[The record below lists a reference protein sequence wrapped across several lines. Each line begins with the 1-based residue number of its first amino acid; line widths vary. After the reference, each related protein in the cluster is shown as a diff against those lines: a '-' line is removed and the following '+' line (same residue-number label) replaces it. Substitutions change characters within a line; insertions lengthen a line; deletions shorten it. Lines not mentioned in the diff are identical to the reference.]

1 MNVQNHETVN
11 IELSN
16 DIIYLWEEND
26 KSKYSEL
33 KKELQ
38 YSEDLVAFLC
48 RYQKERW
55 VADSID
61 YIEITENPN
70 ELHINYT
77 IKFFSGCR
85 DLDAENEDFIVVNYK
100 INLESCEIEIIGK
113 PIPEERSTFEEF

>member
-1 MNVQNHETVN
+1 MYEQNNETVS

-16 DIIYLWEEND
+16 DVIYLWEEND
-26 KSKYSEL
+26 ESKFSEL

-38 YSEDLVAFLC
+38 YSEDLVTFLC

-55 VADSID
+55 VADSIND
-61 YIEITENPN
+61 IEIKENPN
-70 ELHINYT
+70 ELHIDYT

-85 DLDAENEDFIVVNYK
+85 DLDEENDDFIIVNYK
-100 INLESCEIEIIGK
+100 INLESFIIEIIGK

>member
-1 MNVQNHETVN
+1 MNEHNHETVN

-16 DIIYLWEEND
+16 DVIYLWNEND

-38 YSEDLVAFLC
+38 YSEDLVTFLS

-70 ELHINYT
+70 ELHIDYT

-85 DLDAENEDFIVVNYK
+85 DLDAEDGDFIVVNYK

-113 PIPEERSTFEEF
+113 SIPEERSTFEEF

>member
-1 MNVQNHETVN
+1 MYEQNNETVS

-16 DIIYLWEEND
+16 DVIYLWEEND
-26 KSKYSEL
+26 ESKFSEL

-38 YSEDLVAFLC
+38 YSEDLVTFLC

-55 VADSID
+55 VADSIND
-61 YIEITENPN
+61 IEIKEKPN
-70 ELHINYT
+70 ELHIDYT

-85 DLDAENEDFIVVNYK
+85 DLDEENDDFIIVNYK
-100 INLESCEIEIIGK
+100 INLESFIIEIIGK

>member
-1 MNVQNHETVN
+1 MNELNHETVN
-11 IELSN
+11 IDLSN
-16 DIIYLWEEND
+16 DLIYLWEEND
-26 KSKYSEL
+26 KSKYSKL
-33 KKELQ
+33 RKELLH
-38 YSEDLVAFLC
+38 SEDLVTFLS

-61 YIEITENPN
+61 YIDITENPN
-70 ELHINYT
+70 ELHIDYT

-85 DLDAENEDFIVVNYK
+85 DLDAENEDFIIVNYN